1 MKYINPQSER
11 LSKRNRELEAQCNE
25 LKERNRV
32 LQKENTILRLTHLKR
47 TVTIKTTI
55 SATESNPSS
64 PNTPRYA
71 CTTASSRSKTK
82 IERQKVLTV
91 ASESEERRVTID
103 NQQYKYRDGIPIPV
117 VKDDVAEPAWLCV
130 SHYMKATGAS
140 KERDT
145 QIRAENEARARKVA
159 SQVHQKPARTRSE
172 PESPTW
178 GSEWESSTC
187 SPPYESSWE
196 EPIDTPTFS
205 PSPPITPSPPEDGMQ
220 DELGDNRAEAT
231 RPPQLDNLVVDIP
244 IIKTESKTNLSY
256 LEKAHRI
263 AKDSVW
269 TGLMAGRL
277 GNRSLANF
285 KDGPHLIALGY
296 LELKTLLGERSQP
309 CMAQNGF
316 SAPTIYGTIFDVTPL
331 RNMVCHGNA
340 EELRDPL
347 LTDDR
352 LKRALRVAIVL
363 GNEEG
368 ANEVRAF
375 REALRAEAQAACDW
389 VRDMHALVSQP
400 GYEADWDLQPH
411 QEDMFRWILRNWD
424 SLKMK
429 GQSLEGLHGVYESA
443 LAWLNWKTE
452 DGSLS
457 RDDEFYDIGQ
467 EDSE

>member
-1 MKYINPQSER
+1 MKYINPQLER
-11 LSKRNRELEAQCNE
+11 LSKRNRELEAQCND

-32 LQKENTILRLTHLKR
+32 LQKENNILRLTHPKR
-47 TVTIKTTI
+47 TITIKTTI

-82 IERQKVLTV
+82 TERQKVLTV
-91 ASESEERRVTID
+91 ANETEERRVVID

-130 SHYMKATGAS
+130 PHYMKATGAS
-140 KERDT
+140 EERHT
-145 QIRAENEARARKVA
+145 QIRAENEARAMKVA

-187 SPPYESSWE
+187 K
-196 EPIDTPTFS
+196 
-205 PSPPITPSPPEDGMQ
+205 DGIQ
-220 DELGDNRAEAT
+220 DEAEDNRAEET
-231 RPPQLDNLVVDIP
+231 RPPQLDDLVVDIP
-244 IIKTESKTNLSY
+244 IIKTESKVNLSY
-256 LEKAHRI
+256 LDAAYYI

-269 TGLMAGRL
+269 AALMGGRL
-277 GNRSLANF
+277 GNLSLANF
-285 KDGPHLIALGY
+285 KDGPHLIALGF
-296 LELKTLLGERSQP
+296 LELRALLGERSSP
-309 CMAQNGF
+309 SMAQNGF
-316 SAPTIYGTIFDVTPL
+316 SAPTVYGTIFDVTPL

-340 EELRDPL
+340 EELRDPFM
-347 LTDDR
+347 TDDR

-368 ANEVRAF
+368 ANKVRAF
-375 REALRAEAQAACDW
+375 REALRADARAVCDW